1 MLHARRKPERLSACL
16 GALAS
21 HSISRRRASPS
32 FSLCSL
38 NERKLRRKRQVKT
51 RVSDQEEE
59 EKHMPQSE
67 QLEVLVL
74 GSGIFSV
81 ANRLTKYVDI
91 NMFVR

>member
-51 RVSDQEEE
+51 RVRDQEE
-59 EKHMPQSE
+59 KRMPQSE

-74 GSGIFSV
+74 GSGISFSRT
-81 ANRLTKYVDI
+81 A
-91 NMFVR
+91 

>member
-38 NERKLRRKRQVKT
+38 DEQKLRRKRQVKT
-51 RVSDQEEE
+51 RVRDQEE

-74 GSGIFSV
+74 GRGIFSV

>member
-51 RVSDQEEE
+51 RVRDQEE

-74 GSGIFSV
+74 GSGIFFCCEPLDKI
-81 ANRLTKYVDI
+81 R
-91 NMFVR
+91 

>member
-51 RVSDQEEE
+51 RVRDQEE

-91 NMFVR
+91 NTFAG

>member
-51 RVSDQEEE
+51 RVRDQEE